1 MKNFRDGVKVHGLP
15 GTFGVHLF
23 SPVLTRVHGWGGSV
37 FGMQL
42 KGMRLADYLA
52 EEKTSDIK
60 SARLSK
66 LSLKPESKPYLAS
79 RQEYPEPRKLATFKN
94 QFGHVTSIELHQT

>member
-1 MKNFRDGVKVHGLP
+1 M
-15 GTFGVHLF
+15 
-23 SPVLTRVHGWGGSV
+23 LTRVHGWGGSV

-42 KGMRLADYLA
+42 KAMRLAYYPA

-79 RQEYPEPRKLATFKN
+79 RQEYPVFKN
-94 QFGHVTSIELHQT
+94 QFGHVTSIGPAVLLTDDRT